1 MEDQEGKR
9 YLFEIY
15 NESGSVKGAKRDTKG
30 TIIQGNH
37 SYYRYVCE
45 SNSVFISHVKV
56 RKIRQWTYKVKTFN
70 LV

>member
-37 SYYRYVCE
+37 SYYRYVE
-45 SNSVFISHVKV
+45 TDVKK
-56 RKIRQWTYKVKTFN
+56 RLLAQN
-70 LV
+70 

>member
-37 SYYRYVCE
+37 SYYRYVE
-45 SNSVFISHVKV
+45 TDTKKV
-56 RKIRQWTYKVKTFN
+56 Y
-70 LV
+70 